1 MKELILV
8 IAISPLRRDWLEMG
22 LKMELEMVLRL
33 TKLDSNRKVELR

>member
-8 IAISPLRRDWLEMG
+8 TAISRLRRDWLEMG

-33 TKLDSNRKVELR
+33 TKLDSKRKVELR